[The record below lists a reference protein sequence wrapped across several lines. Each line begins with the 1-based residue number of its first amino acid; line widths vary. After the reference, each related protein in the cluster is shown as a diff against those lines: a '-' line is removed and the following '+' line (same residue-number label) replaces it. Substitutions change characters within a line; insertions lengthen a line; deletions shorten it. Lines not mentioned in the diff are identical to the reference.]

1 MQNFSSNMS
10 NENSNSSCEAFCVLY
25 TIGVICSNHNN
36 NQCGVSLRCVLFQK
50 FCFRTDFPS
59 PSFSICIRLVLIRL
73 KHVHWADCQRI
84 YSNLQHL
91 ESGIRFVFDYN
102 CVTLLDQWLS
112 RLCISTDQPK
122 LFIIVIWFCHC
133 WTIYTFLCLISFC
146 ASVHQANGTLPQ
158 WVVEHTCNVSSYRFV
173 FPWILLSVH
182 IWGIYTNAPLK
193 HHVNELSDITLYDEI
208 CPHCTLH
215 MMNW

>member
-1 MQNFSSNMS
+1 M
-10 NENSNSSCEAFCVLY
+10 
-25 TIGVICSNHNN
+25 
-36 NQCGVSLRCVLFQK
+36 
-50 FCFRTDFPS
+50 
-59 PSFSICIRLVLIRL
+59 
-73 KHVHWADCQRI
+73 HWADCQRI

-122 LFIIVIWFCHC
+122 LFIIVIWFC

-182 IWGIYTNAPLK
+182 IWAPYYGEFILMLLWSIMWMNCLILRCMMK
-193 HHVNELSDITLYDEI
+193 FAATLYLAHDELSACRQNEASAVCQHVFIKWESLVQECGKCFKYTLLCELQVWGIEI
-208 CPHCTLH
+208 KS
-215 MMNW
+215 WKQKYQ